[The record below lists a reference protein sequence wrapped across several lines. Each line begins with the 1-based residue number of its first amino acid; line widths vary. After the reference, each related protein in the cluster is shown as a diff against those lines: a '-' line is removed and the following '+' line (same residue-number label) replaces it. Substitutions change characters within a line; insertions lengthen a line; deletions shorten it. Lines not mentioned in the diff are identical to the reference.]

1 MRALRKLLWHS
12 EANLVDLSSEENA
25 RLLNQPERIE
35 RSLEIRQPL
44 GSTSSFQQRPEILI
58 ETVVD
63 SFAVPRLS
71 LIPRLWVGAEGE
83 ERSGDA

>member
-25 RLLNQPERIE
+25 RLLNQPERRVLV
-35 RSLEIRQPL
+35 RSTPAL
-44 GSTSSFQQRPEILI
+44 GSTSRFQQRPEILI

-63 SFAVPRLS
+63 SFAVPRFS
-71 LIPRLWVGAEGE
+71 LIPRHWVEAEGE